1 MPEPPRPLILASASP
16 RRQDLLRAL
25 GLDFRTVAADIPEV
39 PLAGEPPGEQVRRLA
54 RAKAHAVLRQ
64 VPGSL
69 VLAADTLVVV
79 RDGPRERALGKPE
92 GATDARRM
100 LASLADREHRVLTG
114 IALAGPEI
122 DVSDVAATLVRFAPL
137 SDREIEW
144 YVNTGEPMDKAGG
157 YGIQGHAALFVREIH
172 GSWSNVVGLP
182 VERLPGLFRRAGDD
196 LLGRLG

>member
-1 MPEPPRPLILASASP
+1 VILASASP
-16 RRQDLLRAL
+16 RRQALLRAL
-25 GLDFRTVAADIPEV
+25 GLDFRTVAANIPEV
-39 PLAGEPPGEQVRRLA
+39 PLTGEAPGEQVRRLA
-54 RAKAHAVLRQ
+54 RAKARVVLEQ

-79 RDGPRERALGKPE
+79 QDGSRERALGKPE
-92 GATDARRM
+92 DGTDARRM
-100 LASLADREHRVLTG
+100 LASLADRDHRVLTG
-114 IALAGPEI
+114 IALAGPGI
-122 DVSDVAATLVRFAPL
+122 DVSDMAATLVRFAPI

-144 YVNTGEPMDKAGG
+144 YVGTGEPMDKAGA

-196 LLGRLG
+196 LLDRLG